1 MLFYNRGNTAANLTT
16 AICSFLQLTS
26 EGFSLLKFKV
36 ALFLLKAVQLAVEM
50 DPVPGMAQLPM
61 FCAVGRA
68 QPFMCSS
75 VS

>member
-1 MLFYNRGNTAANLTT
+1 MNLTT

-26 EGFSLLKFKV
+26 EGFLPLAFKG

-50 DPVPGMAQLPM
+50 GPVPGMAQLPL
-61 FCAVGRA
+61 
-68 QPFMCSS
+68 CSVQWAGLMSFVYGS